1 MSARPPATREGF
13 EFRAA
18 VLFFW
23 APRMQ
28 FGWIAPPGRERRQRQ
43 TRRKPGTQSPEATA
57 RDAACHASRAAEPHS
72 RREGFMRCTTSWV
85 WSALVGGA
93 LLAACEQPPSAL
105 DPDFGVTS
113 VGVTP
118 QTYVLQVGD
127 SVQLTATVVTS
138 NGRPPHAVSWT
149 SSASAIA
156 SVSATGMVRGRA
168 AGSARVYAASGSKK
182 DSAAVAV
189 TSTTPPPPVPVELVA
204 ITPASA
210 SVPVGATVQLT
221 ATPKD
226 STGNVLTG
234 RAISW
239 TSSNTAVSSVSAGG
253 LVTGVAAGAAT

>member
-57 RDAACHASRAAEPHS
+57 RD
-72 RREGFMRCTTSWV
+72 
-85 WSALVGGA
+85 
-93 LLAACEQPPSAL
+93 AACEQPPSAL

-189 TSTTPPPPVPVELVA
+189 TSTTPPPPVPVALVA

-253 LVTGVAAGAAT
+253 L